1 MRSYLSLVPISAK
14 VHKRQSRMTRICII
28 LAVFLVTSIFS
39 MAEMWTDA
47 ETTAMRHN
55 HGDWHIALQN
65 VSKDE
70 AEQIRKNSNVAVSSW
85 YDEINTDAEQNYYI
99 DGKNAV
105 LYGIEESYI
114 TDIMKYP
121 TEGVYPQNENE
132 VALSADAKELFSVKI
147 GDEITLDTPVGDVK
161 YTISGFYEDDTEFND
176 IIGGC
181 CVFMN
186 RKTFDEI
193 RRLNGVESESQF
205 YIRFQNENG
214 LKKTIADMMQQYN
227 LTAENVKE
235 NTAVLGMLGASSNE
249 SVNGLYPLAAA
260 CFVIIL
266 IAGVFMIS
274 SCMNS
279 NVAQRTKFF
288 GMMRCIGASKQ
299 QIIRFVR
306 LEALNWCKTAIPIG
320 CALGT
325 VTCWILCAILRFFVK
340 GEWVDMPLFAVSI
353 NGILC
358 GALVGVITVFIAAHS
373 PAKQAAMVSPAAAVS
388 GNADMSKN
396 VNHAAKTRFLKVET
410 SLGIHHATGTKKNL
424 FLMTGSF
431 ALMIVLFLA
440 FSACLDFVHKL
451 LPSVTSK
458 FTPDITIASQDDTNS
473 LDGNLPD
480 KIAEIEGVE
489 SAFGMMTRTAFSVE
503 VNGNETEIDL
513 FSHDKTLLDTF
524 KKSVISGD
532 ISRVYEDGNYAM
544 AVYNQDYRLSVG
556 DKIKTGNQE
565 LEIVCVTSEGVG
577 SVSGAPTV
585 VCSEKTFMRLTGE
598 CRFAMIS
605 VVLKKDVSEVAVS
618 KIRDLVGDCLFVD
631 NREENSDINGSYWV
645 FRIASYGFLAIISL
659 ITVLNITN
667 SISMGVSARIKQYG
681 AMRAVGMGSGQVAK
695 MITAEAVT
703 YAICGTAAG
712 IILGLLLHYLIY
724 AKIVITHFGGSWNIP
739 FATIAIVLLLVVFS
753 CIVAI
758 YAPAKRIRNM
768 AITATINEL

>member
-249 SVNGLYPLAAA
+249 SVNELYPLAAA

-340 GEWVDMPLFAVSI
+340 GEWVDMPLLAVSI

-544 AVYNQDYRLSVG
+544 AVYNQDYCLSVG

-605 VVLKKDVSEVAVS
+605 VVLKKDVSEAAVS

>member
-249 SVNGLYPLAAA
+249 SVNELYPLAAA

-340 GEWVDMPLFAVSI
+340 GEWVDMPLLAVSI

-605 VVLKKDVSEVAVS
+605 VVLKKDVSEAAVS

-659 ITVLNITN
+659 ITLLNITN

>member
-249 SVNGLYPLAAA
+249 SVNELYPLAAA

-373 PAKQAAMVSPAAAVS
+373 PAKQAAMVSPVAAVS

>member
-39 MAEMWTDA
+39 MADMWTDA

-65 VSKDE
+65 VSEDE
-70 AEQIRKNSNVAVSSW
+70 AEQIRKNSGVAVSSW

-147 GDEITLDTPVGDVK
+147 GDEITLDTPMGDVK
-161 YTISGFYEDDTEFND
+161 YTISGFYEDDTEYND

-186 RKTFDEI
+186 RKAFDEI
-193 RRLNGVESESQF
+193 RRLNGIESASQF

-214 LKKTIADMMQQYN
+214 LKKTIADIMQQYN

-249 SVNGLYPLAAA
+249 SVNGLYPLAVA

-306 LEALNWCKTAIPIG
+306 LEALNWCKTAIPMG
-320 CALGT
+320 CVLGI

-373 PAKQAAMVSPAAAVS
+373 PAKQAAMVSPVAAVS

-440 FSACLDFVHKL
+440 FSACLDLVHKL

-473 LDGNLPD
+473 LDGNLPE

-489 SAFGMMTRTAFSVE
+489 SAFGMMTRTALSVE

-544 AVYNQDYRLSVG
+544 AVYNQDNRLDVG
-556 DKIKTGNQE
+556 DKIKIGNQE

-598 CRFAMIS
+598 CRFDMIS
-605 VVLKKDVSEVAVS
+605 VVLKKDVSEAAVS
-618 KIRDLVGDCLFVD
+618 KIRDLAGDYLFVD

-712 IILGLLLHYLIY
+712 IVLGLLLHYLIY
-724 AKIVITHFGGSWNIP
+724 AKVVITHFGGSWNIP
-739 FATIAIVLLLVVFS
+739 FTAIAIVLLLVAFS

>member
-249 SVNGLYPLAAA
+249 SVNELYPLAAA

-473 LDGNLPD
+473 LDGNLPE

-532 ISRVYEDGNYAM
+532 ISRVYEDGNYAI

-605 VVLKKDVSEVAVS
+605 VVLKKDVSEAAVS

>member
-249 SVNGLYPLAAA
+249 SVNELYPLAAA

-299 QIIRFVR
+299 QIICFVR

-532 ISRVYEDGNYAM
+532 ISRVYEDGNYAI

-605 VVLKKDVSEVAVS
+605 VVLKKDVSEAAVS
-618 KIRDLVGDCLFVD
+618 KIRDLAGDYLFVD

>member
-249 SVNGLYPLAAA
+249 SVNELYPLAAA

-605 VVLKKDVSEVAVS
+605 VVLKKDVSEAAVS

-712 IILGLLLHYLIY
+712 SVLGLLLHYLIY

>member
-249 SVNGLYPLAAA
+249 SVNELYPLAAA

-373 PAKQAAMVSPAAAVS
+373 PAKQAAMVSPVAAVS

-768 AITATINEL
+768 AITATINM

>member
-1 MRSYLSLVPISAK
+1 MRSYLSLVLISAK

-249 SVNGLYPLAAA
+249 SVNELYPLAAA

-340 GEWVDMPLFAVSI
+340 GEWVDMPLLAVSI

-605 VVLKKDVSEVAVS
+605 VVLKKDVSEAAVS

>member
-39 MAEMWTDA
+39 MADMWTDA

-65 VSKDE
+65 VSEDE
-70 AEQIRKNSNVAVSSW
+70 AEQIRKNSGVAVSSW

-147 GDEITLDTPVGDVK
+147 GDEITLDTPMGDVK
-161 YTISGFYEDDTEFND
+161 YTISGFYEDDTEYND

-186 RKTFDEI
+186 RKAFDEI
-193 RRLNGVESESQF
+193 RRLNGIESASQF

-214 LKKTIADMMQQYN
+214 LKKTIADIMQQYN

-249 SVNGLYPLAAA
+249 SVNGLYPLAVA

-306 LEALNWCKTAIPIG
+306 LEALNWCKTAIPMG
-320 CALGT
+320 CVLGI

-373 PAKQAAMVSPAAAVS
+373 PAKQAAMVSPVAAVS

-440 FSACLDFVHKL
+440 FSACLDLVHKL

-473 LDGNLPD
+473 LDGNLPE

-489 SAFGMMTRTAFSVE
+489 SAFGMMTRTALSVE

-544 AVYNQDYRLSVG
+544 AVYNQDNRLDVG
-556 DKIKTGNQE
+556 DKIKIGNQE

-605 VVLKKDVSEVAVS
+605 VVLEKDVSEAAVS
-618 KIRDLVGDCLFVD
+618 KIRDLAGDYLFVD

-712 IILGLLLHYLIY
+712 VVLGLLLHYLIY
-724 AKIVITHFGGSWNIP
+724 AKVVITHFGGLWNIP
-739 FATIAIVLLLVVFS
+739 FTAIAIVLLLVAFS

-758 YAPAKRIRNM
+758 YAPAKHIRNM

>member
-147 GDEITLDTPVGDVK
+147 GDEITLDTPMGDVK
-161 YTISGFYEDDTEFND
+161 YTISGFYEDDTEYND

-186 RKTFDEI
+186 RKAFDEI
-193 RRLNGVESESQF
+193 RRLNGIESASQF

-214 LKKTIADMMQQYN
+214 LKKTIADIMQQYN

-249 SVNGLYPLAAA
+249 SVNELYPLAAA

-373 PAKQAAMVSPAAAVS
+373 PAKQAAMVSPVAAVS

-440 FSACLDFVHKL
+440 FSACLDLVHKL

-473 LDGNLPD
+473 LDGNLPE

-489 SAFGMMTRTAFSVE
+489 SAFGMMTRTALSVE

-605 VVLKKDVSEVAVS
+605 VVLKKDVSEAAVS

-659 ITVLNITN
+659 IMVLNITN

-712 IILGLLLHYLIY
+712 VVLGLLLHYLIY
-724 AKIVITHFGGSWNIP
+724 AKVVITHFGGSWNIP
-739 FATIAIVLLLVVFS
+739 FTAIAIVLLLVAFS

>member
-249 SVNGLYPLAAA
+249 SVNELYPLAAA

-373 PAKQAAMVSPAAAVS
+373 PAKQAAMVSPVAAVS

-532 ISRVYEDGNYAM
+532 ISRVYEDGNYAI

-605 VVLKKDVSEVAVS
+605 VVLKKDVSEAAVS
-618 KIRDLVGDCLFVD
+618 KIRDLAGDYLFVD